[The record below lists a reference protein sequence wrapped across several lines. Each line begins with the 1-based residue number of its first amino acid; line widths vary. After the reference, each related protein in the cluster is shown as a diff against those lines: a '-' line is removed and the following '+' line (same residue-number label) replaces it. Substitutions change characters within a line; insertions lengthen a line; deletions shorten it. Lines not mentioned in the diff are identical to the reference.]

1 MLSISSSGE
10 MEGEVVGEGE
20 KVEVGEFTGQ
30 ELANLVTLVRVRGYL
45 EVNCGMTQQEV
56 STVEM
61 FMTTFN
67 YLFFFQGGQCISPP
81 DRESELPI
89 WQLQIGGGSTGLP
102 SQVH

>member
-1 MLSISSSGE
+1 
-10 MEGEVVGEGE
+10 MEGAVIGEGE

-67 YLFFFQGGQCISPP
+67 HLFV
-81 DRESELPI
+81 LPRWAMHFAI
-89 WQLQIGGGSTGLP
+89 
-102 SQVH
+102 